1 MGRTLAS
8 VTQQVQLEEE
18 RLQRFRRALPRE
30 DQILFDQLFA
40 FARKR
45 IAATA
50 MAADPLPMQ
59 SILMSML
66 IGVLGIC
73 LHLAERMDCAEEFL
87 SLFEAESAAEEESSR
102 PSPPSSSGSERAGLL
117 PEAGRPKPAL
127 REEE

>member
-66 IGVLGIC
+66 VGVLGIC
-73 LHLAERMDCAEEFL
+73 LRLAERVDRAEEVL
-87 SLFEAESAAEEESSR
+87 SLFGAEMAEEEGPR
-102 PSPPSSSGSERAGLL
+102 PSPSPSSGLERGSLL
-117 PEAGRPKPAL
+117 PGDSQPEPK
-127 REEE
+127 EEG

>member
-18 RLQRFRRALPRE
+18 RLQRYRRALPRD
-30 DQILFDQLFA
+30 DQTLFDQLFA

-59 SILMSML
+59 TLLLSML
-66 IGVLGIC
+66 IGLFHLLAQMHARLERLEKATPPANEPRPVL
-73 LHLAERMDCAEEFL
+73 
-87 SLFEAESAAEEESSR
+87 
-102 PSPPSSSGSERAGLL
+102 
-117 PEAGRPKPAL
+117 PARL
-127 REEE
+127 DP

>member
-73 LHLAERMDCAEEFL
+73 LHLAERMDRAEELL
-87 SLFEAESAAEEESSR
+87 SLSETESAAEEESPR
-102 PSPPSSSGSERAGLL
+102 TSPPSSSSSERAGLL
-117 PEAGRPKPAL
+117 PEAGHPKPAL
-127 REEE
+127 REEK